1 MLAGIQ
7 KIVAVGISETV
18 GVSAAVELSHPRVVK
33 PLVSLQESKLVF
45 AEMQV
50 HRNVEREVARLPQM
64 LGVVV
69 VAAAGG
75 GQ

>member
-7 KIVAVGISETV
+7 KIVAVGIGEPV
-18 GVSAAVELSHPRVVK
+18 GVSATVELSHPRVVK
-33 PLVSLQESKLVF
+33 PLVSLQESKLVL

>member
-7 KIVAVGISETV
+7 KIVAVGIGESVGISATIKLCHPSVVET
-18 GVSAAVELSHPRVVK
+18 
-33 PLVSLQESKLVF
+33 LVSLQESKLVF
-45 AEMQV
+45 AKMQV
-50 HRNVEREVARLPQM
+50 HWNVEREVPWLPQM